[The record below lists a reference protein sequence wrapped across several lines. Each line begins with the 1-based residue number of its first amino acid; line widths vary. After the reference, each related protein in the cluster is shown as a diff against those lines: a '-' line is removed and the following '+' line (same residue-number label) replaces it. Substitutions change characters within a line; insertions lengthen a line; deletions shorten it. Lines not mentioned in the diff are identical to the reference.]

1 MISLIKLTENDKR
14 ILIVVF
20 LAIIIIFLFIG
31 FIVNLVKRV
40 MAKQGKA
47 VDTYM
52 YNLVKAKLVTTPHQF
67 RKVSEKKNIIMFYK
81 KIRLPF
87 VLILIGLII
96 LAQYMI
102 IAHTSNLSF
111 YFSKEHGINS
121 LLYHWDWGSVEKA
134 TLLGIKTFIPATWPE
149 LIWKPTFVF
158 DHQSITAYLSFP
170 CFVVGGILYIHQ
182 LVAYISRQ
190 LRARQLST
198 SVFQKSL
205 TPEQTSL

>member
-14 ILIVVF
+14 ILILVF

-31 FIVNLVKRV
+31 FLVNLIKRS

-52 YNLVKAKLVTTPHQF
+52 YNVVKAKLVTTPHQF
-67 RKVSEKKNIIMFYK
+67 IKVAEKKNIVMFYK

-87 VLILIGLII
+87 VILLIGVIV

-102 IAHTSNLSF
+102 IAHTSDLSF
-111 YFSKEHGINS
+111 YFTKEHGINS
-121 LLYHWDWGSVEKA
+121 LLYHWDWDNVERA
-134 TLLGIKTFIPATWPE
+134 TLLGIKTFIPSTWPE
-149 LIWKPTFVF
+149 LIWKPTFVV
-158 DHQSITAYLSFP
+158 DHQAITSYVSFP
-170 CFVVGGILYIHQ
+170 CFLIGGILYIHQ

-205 TPEQTSL
+205 TPNENTL